1 MKLFFNT
8 RAMRS
13 TSLMVLLV
21 WLFALASGVANACLL
36 ETRQTYSHIATA
48 ASIQA
53 ATLASV
59 VAPGHAG
66 AVADSVDESHSDAP
80 CLKVC
85 DESMRAVSKQQAT
98 ATQSDAGP
106 APVVQVVWGELIL
119 VGSTLLLLDEP
130 QPATPGLPIRIRFS
144 RLAI

>member
-13 TSLMVLLV
+13 TSLIVLLV
-21 WLFALASGVANACLL
+21 WLSALASGVANACLL
-36 ETRQTYSHIATA
+36 ETRQTHSHIATPA
-48 ASIQA
+48 FIQA
-53 ATLASV
+53 ATLALV
-59 VAPGHAG
+59 AAPGHAG
-66 AVADSVDESHSDAP
+66 AVVDGVDESHSDAP

-85 DESMRAVSKQQAT
+85 DESMRAVPKQQAT

-130 QPATPGLPIRIRFS
+130 QSASPGLPIRIRFS
-144 RLAI
+144 RLAT